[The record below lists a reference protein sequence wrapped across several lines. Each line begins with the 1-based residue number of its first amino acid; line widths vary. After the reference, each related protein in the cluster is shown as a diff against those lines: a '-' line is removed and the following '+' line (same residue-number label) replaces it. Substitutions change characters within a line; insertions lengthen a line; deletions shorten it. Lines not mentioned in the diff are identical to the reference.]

1 MKWRFVYF
9 PHLSS
14 VYFPNPV
21 LQTDS
26 GVNNAIAKWLNRI
39 RRVCWAAAAILEKT
53 DAGSD
58 WSHKKRRLCCETAI
72 QYATDFCFSNSH
84 ATRLCVFLDPPHNM
98 LVILPLILPLLCI
111 LDRSFTFATCLT
123 CTVLL
128 ALMCEGISLLKL
140 MLCASHSIQS
150 SQKTGLFRRKAKATL
165 SHSYKQTC
173 TKI

>member
-84 ATRLCVFLDPPHNM
+84 ATRLCVFLDPPKHAGDIT
-98 LVILPLILPLLCI
+98 LDSPIALHSWQVIYFCYLFDLHSSSGIDVWRNFSPKTYVVC
-111 LDRSFTFATCLT
+111 
-123 CTVLL
+123 
-128 ALMCEGISLLKL
+128 ISLNSKQSEDRPLQEKGQ
-140 MLCASHSIQS
+140 SH
-150 SQKTGLFRRKAKATL
+150 T
-165 SHSYKQTC
+165 
-173 TKI
+173 